1 MVGIAEA
8 ELVDDAQALTLEIE
22 TADWARR
29 IEEIADEIAIEHMI
43 AVAACPGIA
52 YERADSSVEN

>member
-43 AVAACPGIA
+43 AVAA
-52 YERADSSVEN
+52 